1 MQIRNGKETVFN
13 GLIVTGGVTGSLS
26 GTASYAEA
34 GVSGSGA
41 GFPFVGVADV
51 TGSLIVATGPVNGLS
66 SMTSN
71 ENTLVVGIPSATGDG
86 EGGQI
91 LLAASG
97 GLYTSASM
105 IDNYQ
110 NKFRILKGTNASST
124 TNHLSLDLNTG
135 QLNLDK
141 YRQVTSFPGTLTAT
155 LGVDSSGNVI
165 TVTSGTVI
173 SSSYAVTSSN
183 AQNAMT
189 ASFLLGSIATASYAL
204 FAVTASYMLNPTMI
218 RRSDFTQSYAYCGIA
233 QTGSAESSPVWT
245 ITRIFVSSSGQSD
258 SMYANNASWTNR
270 YSTIYS

>member
-1 MQIRNGKETVFN
+1 MQIRNGKETVYN
-13 GLIVTGGVTGSLS
+13 GLIVAGGVTGSLS

-41 GFPFVGVADV
+41 GFPFVGVADI
-51 TGSLIVATGPVNGLS
+51 TGSLVVASGPI
-66 SMTSN
+66 SN
-71 ENTLVVGIPSATGDG
+71 IGSITNTENTIIVGVPSAGGVG
-86 EGGQI
+86 EGGQV

-105 IDNYQ
+105 LDTYQ
-110 NKFRILKGTNASST
+110 DRFRVLKGDNATSDT
-124 TNHLSLDLNTG
+124 EHLSVNLNTG
-135 QLNLDK
+135 QLALNNYTDI
-141 YRQVTSFPGTLTAT
+141 TSFPGTPTAT

-165 TVTSGTVI
+165 TFTSGSVI

-233 QTGSAESSPVWT
+233 QTGSLESSPVWT

-258 SMYANNASWTNR
+258 SKYANNASWTNR

>member
-1 MQIRNGKETVFN
+1 MQIRNGKETIYN

-41 GFPFVGVADV
+41 GFPFVGVADI
-51 TGSLIVATGPVNGLS
+51 TGSLIVTNGEVVGLV

-71 ENTLVVGIPSATGDG
+71 ENTVIVGVPSAGGTG

-105 IDNYQ
+105 LDTYQ
-110 NKFRILKGTNASST
+110 DKFRVLKGTNST
-124 TNHLSLDLNTG
+124 SDTEHLSVNLNTG
-135 QLNLDK
+135 QLKLNNYTDIS
-141 YRQVTSFPGTLTAT
+141 SFPGTLTAT

-165 TVTSGTVI
+165 TFTSGSVI
-173 SSSYAVTSSN
+173 SSSYSVSSSN
-183 AQNAMT
+183 SENAMT

-258 SMYANNASWTNR
+258 SKYANNASWTNR

>member
-13 GLIVTGGVTGSLS
+13 GLVVAGGVTGSLL
-26 GTASYAEA
+26 GTASYAQS

-41 GFPFVGVADV
+41 GFPFVGVAEV
-51 TGSLIVATGPVNGLS
+51 TGSLIVSNGPLTNV
-66 SMTSN
+66 TSTAVT
-71 ENTLVVGIPSATGDG
+71 ENTIIVGVPSAGGSG

-110 NKFRILKGTNASST
+110 NKFRILRGTNTGSDGFKMQI
-124 TNHLSLDLNTG
+124 DLQTG
-135 QLNLDK
+135 QIQIPN
-141 YRQVTSFPGTLTAT
+141 YNGISSFPGTPTAT

-165 TVTSGTVI
+165 TFTSGSVI

-189 ASFLLGSIATASYAL
+189 ASFLLGSIATSSYAL

-258 SMYANNASWTNR
+258 SRYANNASWTNR

>member
-1 MQIRNGKETVFN
+1 MQIRNGKETIYN

-51 TGSLIVATGPVNGLS
+51 TGSLIVANGPVQGLS

-71 ENTLVVGIPSATGDG
+71 ENTLVVGMPSAAGDG

-105 IDNYQ
+105 IDTYQ
-110 NKFRILKGTNASST
+110 DRFRVLKGTNAGST
-124 TNHLSLDLNTG
+124 TENLSVNLNTG
-135 QLNLDK
+135 QLTLDK
-141 YRQVTSFPGTLTAT
+141 YKNITSFPGTPTAT

-165 TVTSGTVI
+165 TFTSGSVI

-258 SMYANNASWTNR
+258 SRYANNASWTNR